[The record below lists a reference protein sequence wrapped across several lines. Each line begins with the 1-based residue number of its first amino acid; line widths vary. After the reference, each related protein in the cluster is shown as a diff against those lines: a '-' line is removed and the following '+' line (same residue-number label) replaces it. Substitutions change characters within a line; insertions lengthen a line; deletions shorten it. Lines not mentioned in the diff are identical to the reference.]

1 MTDTHA
7 HVLAARVIA
16 SGPWN
21 TPADLAHHV
30 VDTLLA
36 DGYRRTWTVTTVDE
50 LAALPPMTV
59 VLVHGIAWQRAEAK
73 WGPLWYSPEL
83 EPCSQYELI
92 DHATGYQGE
101 PRTITVIHTPEH

>member
-36 DGYRRTWTVTTVDE
+36 DGYRRTWTITTAAEVE
-50 LAALPPMTV
+50 ALPEGTV
-59 VLVHGIAWQRAEAK
+59 VLVQGIAWQSESDGWLTAGITRHMR
-73 WGPLWYSPEL
+73 P
-83 EPCSQYELI
+83 YELI
-92 DHATGYQGE
+92 ESAAGHYGTHG
-101 PRTITVIHTPEH
+101 PITVIHAQEH